1 MNKGPKIS
9 TPTPPPPVV
18 EDNAAKSLIEDEEKR
33 RQKRRNSYANTVLTS
48 PEGTAGKTT
57 LG

>member
-1 MNKGPKIS
+1 MNKGPK
-9 TPTPPPPVV
+9 TPTPPPPVI
-18 EDNAAKSLIEDEEKR
+18 EDNVAKNLIEDEEKR
-33 RQKRRNSYANTVLTS
+33 RQKKRNSYANTVLTS